1 MKYYKGVIT
10 VQSSGPIGREP
21 EMVQITPNNAL
32 VELMRKRIHKLIY
45 EEKVPNQDIIVL
57 TPKSKNNSVLKAG
70 TKFGNFSLTWEE
82 PTGNEIECCTIHAF
96 KGLERPI
103 VMMVELDGYIQEEVN
118 ALSYIGTSRASN
130 HLIVFSYLSLS

>member
-1 MKYYKGVIT
+1 MI
-10 VQSSGPIGREP
+10 
-21 EMVQITPNNAL
+21 
-32 VELMRKRIHKLIY
+32 RKKIHILIY

-57 TPKSKNNSVLKAG
+57 TPKSKNNSVLKTG
-70 TKFGNFSLTWEE
+70 TKLGNFSLTWEE
-82 PTGNEIECCTIHAF
+82 PTGNEIECSTIHAF

-103 VMMVELDGYIQEEVN
+103 VMMVEIDGYSQQEIN